1 MKLSHRARL
10 SGLVTAL
17 TAVTILAG
25 TAAPAQAI
33 NRVDCAGRTDFFSV
47 HNDGELCFANAGYT
61 DVAIYGVRLVSAG
74 NNSGEFAM
82 LRTVNAPVQSVA
94 FSKYNTIAP
103 DWGQAP
109 FHKVSSIKIF

>member
-1 MKLSHRARL
+1 MKISHRARL

-17 TAVTILAG
+17 AAVTVLAG

-47 HNDGELCFANAGYT
+47 VNDGQLCFANAGYT
-61 DVAIYGVRLVSAG
+61 DVAIYGVRQVNSG
-74 NNSGEFAM
+74 NNSGEFSMA
-82 LRTVNAPVQSVA
+82 RTTSSPVQNVA